1 MTRIRLLIFF
11 SLLLPLAGP
20 VGAQSGGEFVEATDE
35 AQAAAQSWL
44 DRVDAG
50 AFEASWE
57 AAAALLRQRTEQANW
72 VEQARRLRDTMR
84 TVSDRTLTARRY
96 RDTLPRARNEGPFVL
111 LAYRSTYEGGS
122 VNEVLVTVQEDTTW
136 KVAGYRVTPQHEA
149 SAQAATA
156 PDSRR

>member
-1 MTRIRLLIFF
+1 
-11 SLLLPLAGP
+11 
-20 VGAQSGGEFVEATDE
+20 
-35 AQAAAQSWL
+35 
-44 DRVDAG
+44 
-50 AFEASWE
+50 
-57 AAAALLRQRTEQANW
+57 
-72 VEQARRLRDTMR
+72 MR
-84 TVSDRTLTARRY
+84 TVSNRTLTATRY
-96 RDTLPRARNEGPFVL
+96 RDTLPRARDEGPFVL